1 MRIAFRGQEHNQSP
15 FPPFLSMSLL
25 SQQPFLSLVLTCLKG
40 QDEQREGLLTSLYS
54 QLQQIVTNWREDQYQ
69 DDCKAKQMMH
79 EALKLR
85 LNLVRSP
92 ASPFTRSSSLIACVT
107 SCINCVLLCYLGGR
121 YVRHG
126 AAQHPTDHGVGSAA
140 PRHHQQWHSGHAVQQ
155 VRAITS
161 FK

>member
-1 MRIAFRGQEHNQSP
+1 
-15 FPPFLSMSLL
+15 MSLL

-85 LNLVRSP
+85 LNLVRTPSSP
-92 ASPFTRSSSLIACVT
+92 CRNESM
-107 SCINCVLLCYLGGR
+107 
-121 YVRHG
+121 
-126 AAQHPTDHGVGSAA
+126 
-140 PRHHQQWHSGHAVQQ
+140 
-155 VRAITS
+155 TS
-161 FK
+161 FGSFLYIRFT